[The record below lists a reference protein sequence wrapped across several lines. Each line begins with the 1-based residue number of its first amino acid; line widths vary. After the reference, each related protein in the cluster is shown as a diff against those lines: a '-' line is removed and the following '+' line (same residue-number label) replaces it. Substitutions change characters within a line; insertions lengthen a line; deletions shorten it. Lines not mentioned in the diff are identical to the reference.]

1 MEQIAQRLGLRSH
14 AVRHA
19 IRALDEA
26 LGTYPLCWTNP
37 FLRGQVPYRVYFS
50 VDPSSGKRLGSFIER
65 LTAQPEVAW
74 LASLIG
80 RYQFA
85 MGVRG
90 RGLGGLFSVFDSLD
104 AEFGGIVTE
113 RNISPILSL
122 AQFVPWLAHVG
133 PGKRNAWQ
141 YTVAE
146 PDNHID
152 SVDEKILAELQR
164 RPLAAA
170 KTIGKDCGLPPST
183 VAYRTERMVKDGV
196 IIGFATSYDV
206 RLVGREGIVIS
217 VATRGLAGREYDEF
231 FELARRHPQ
240 VGWVARMLGE
250 RDVEFGATLDDV
262 KQLNDLAKEIYAA
275 GKGVV
280 RDVQSHAIVKTFKD

>member
-14 AVRHA
+14 AVRHV

-104 AEFGGIVTE
+104 AKFGGIVTE

-122 AQFVPWLAHVG
+122 AQMAVH
-133 PGKRNAWQ
+133 RC
-141 YTVAE
+141 
-146 PDNHID
+146 
-152 SVDEKILAELQR
+152 R
-164 RPLAAA
+164 
-170 KTIGKDCGLPPST
+170 
-183 VAYRTERMVKDGV
+183 
-196 IIGFATSYDV
+196 
-206 RLVGREGIVIS
+206 
-217 VATRGLAGREYDEF
+217 
-231 FELARRHPQ
+231 AR
-240 VGWVARMLGE
+240 
-250 RDVEFGATLDDV
+250 
-262 KQLNDLAKEIYAA
+262 
-275 GKGVV
+275 
-280 RDVQSHAIVKTFKD
+280 